1 MLVAKDISFSYEKGK
16 TIIENFSYHF
26 NKGESY
32 VITGE
37 NGKGK
42 TTLLKIL
49 LGIIKPD
56 TGSVEK
62 DEENIVG
69 YVPDYNGLYEK
80 LSVVDNVRFRLGIN
94 NKSLEDVKDKYDEWM
109 RKYGL
114 LNYKDTLVK
123 NLSLGT
129 KKKVGL
135 LCALLLFPDIMF
147 LDEPTGGL
155 DDKSKKELIKIL
167 KELKK
172 DMTLIVVT
180 HDADYIN
187 SMDGISIVL
196 WGYYGLCENFYKKRN

>member
-1 MLVAKDISFSYEKGK
+1 MLIAKDISFSYEKGK
-16 TIIENFSYHF
+16 SIIDHFSYNF
-26 NKGESY
+26 KKGESY

-49 LGIIKPD
+49 LGLVKPD
-56 TGSVEK
+56 AGSIEK
-62 DEENIVG
+62 DSASIVG

-94 NKSLEDVKDKYDEWM
+94 NKSLDDVNDKYTEWM
-109 RKYGL
+109 RQYGL
-114 LNYKDTLVK
+114 LKYENTLVK

-135 LCALLLFPDIMF
+135 LCALLLFPDILF

-155 DDKSKKELIKIL
+155 DDKSKKELFKIL
-167 KELKK
+167 KEIRK
-172 DMTLIVVT
+172 DRILIAVT
-180 HDADYIN
+180 HDMDYISSMN
-187 SMDGISIVL
+187 STSIVL
-196 WGYYGLCENFYKKRN
+196 

>member
-123 NLSLGT
+123 KLSLET

-135 LCALLLFPDIMF
+135 LCALLLFPDILF

-196 WGYYGLCENFYKKRN
+196 